1 MDGKFILFS
10 GSASR
15 SCPAE
20 RLDTA
25 VKFLDAFVQQVL
37 QAGGGFVVLLG
48 DEDHTKGDD
57 GNPRTFDWT
66 ILRAVEH
73 YAESTTATPRIYA
86 RVVMSDD
93 AWATRMNDENRKT
106 FLNLQQRATLE
117 VERIRR
123 EQFTG
128 GEYRRVECKLADALV
143 AMGGGKG
150 TYSVGQEMLELG
162 KPVLPLDLEIG
173 AFSGDGEGALLLHRE
188 LQDDPSLFF
197 PVTHDQVVD
206 RIETLSL
213 QGSPIDGAARRAAE
227 MLNRELDTTVPA
239 PQRISRVKR
248 WLIWIETAVSKL
260 LAAVGIMRAID
271 FIRQLVG
278 L

>member
-48 DEDHTKGDD
+48 DEDRTKGDD

-66 ILRAVEH
+66 ILRAVER
-73 YAESTTATPRIYA
+73 YAESTAATPRIYA

-93 AWATRMNDENRKT
+93 AWATRMNDGNRRT
-106 FLNLQQRATLE
+106 FLNLEQRRTLE

-173 AFSGDGEGALLLHRE
+173 AFSEDGEGALLLHRE

-197 PVTHDQVVD
+197 PATHDQVVD

-248 WLIWIETAVSKL
+248 WLIWIETAASKL
-260 LAAVGIMRAID
+260 LAAVGVMRAID
-271 FIRQLVG
+271 FIKQLGG